1 MLYDLFLT
9 EKTTRAIMQASNWRQ
24 DWKQHAAF
32 PYLTAL
38 LAVAGFAVVQRTVQP
53 LLGFSA
59 PLGLLLIPVF
69 FSAVYGGGGPALFAT
84 VLSLLIGWFFLL
96 EPGAEFAPL
105 RRQEHMLLFVFLFIC
120 LCMSFMGSLLKRARN
135 KERELLL
142 SLRQSEQTMRAM
154 LGSAP
159 QAVVGIDREGKIS
172 IASDAVLGVFGYR
185 PHELIGQPVEILFP
199 LRPREEHAHFLSAFF
214 SNAASNPFDMKQEM
228 QGRKKDGRL
237 FPIEASLALTET
249 PSGALAVSFIADISE
264 RKKIEAELLR
274 ERSEL
279 KSILNH
285 SPVLVSIT
293 DPDGNIALANRSF
306 LEAFDLPLE
315 QVIGRRFSEIYPP
328 EASRLMDNSDLR
340 VMATRQPAEFDIKLT
355 DSRTGELHTY
365 RTVKFPVSYVDTDE
379 PFGVCAFSIDIT
391 QQKKAEEKILHAA
404 RHDPLTGLPNR
415 ALIYE
420 LGLHLLASARRNNGK
435 AAVLFFDLDRFKP
448 INDTYGH
455 TAGDKMLQEVAR
467 RLSGAVRSSDLVG
480 RLGGDEFI
488 AILGIDN
495 ETDVSRAALH
505 LLSRL
510 SEPYQ
515 IDTLELRTSPSI
527 GISIYPNDGLDV
539 DTLIRNADAAMYH
552 AKSRGRNT
560 IQFFT
565 PEISTHTEKAF
576 ALEQKLRHSVREHDF
591 ELVYQPIVD
600 TQTMH
605 VAGVEA
611 LIRWPQ
617 KSAAAM
623 LPGQFIGAAETSGLI
638 NQIGEWV
645 LQEACRQHQ
654 QWRKLGL
661 PPLRIAVNVSPI
673 QFRSRDF
680 QQRVGDAVLASGIDP
695 ACIELE
701 VTESTVMKQVE
712 EASRTLAS
720 LKQLGLRIVLD
731 DFGTGYSSLSYLS
744 QFPIDK
750 LKVDQSF
757 IRHIDTD
764 ARSLAITET
773 VIALGKK
780 LGVEVVAEGIE
791 SEEALDLLRE
801 RDCDLGQGFLISQPL
816 SSEQFV
822 EWYRRTDP
830 RRLFH

>member
-1 MLYDLFLT
+1 MPL
-9 EKTTRAIMQASNWRQ
+9 SNWIKDWRQ
-24 DWKQHAAF
+24 YPGFSYFMAF
-32 PYLTAL
+32 
-38 LAVAGFAVVQRTVQP
+38 LAVMAVALAQHVMQSI
-53 LLGFSA
+53 LGVTA
-59 PLGLLLIPVF
+59 PLGFLLLPVL

-84 VLSLLIGWFFLL
+84 VLSLFSGWFFLL
-96 EPGAEFAPL
+96 AP
-105 RRQEHMLLFVFLFIC
+105 QFSFEITHTQDVIMLSVFTFVC
-120 LCMSFMGSLLKRARN
+120 LCMSSMGGLLKRSRA
-135 KERELLL
+135 KEQELML

-159 QAVVGIDREGKIS
+159 QAVVGIDKEGKIS
-172 IASDAVLGVFGYR
+172 IANDAIFSVFGYR
-185 PHELIGQPVEILFP
+185 PQELIGRPVEVLFP
-199 LRPREEHAHFLSAFF
+199 ERPKAGRSHFLGAFF
-214 SNAASNPFDMKQEM
+214 SDAAGTPYAMKQEM
-228 QGRKKDGRL
+228 QGKKKDGRL

-279 KSILNH
+279 KSILDH

-293 DPDGNIALANRSF
+293 DPEGNIALANRSF

-315 QVIGRRFSEIYPP
+315 QVIGRQFSEIYPP
-328 EASRLMDNSDLR
+328 EASRKMDNSHLR
-340 VMATRQPAEFDIKLT
+340 VMTTRQPTEFDFTIG
-355 DSRTGELHTY
+355 DRRTSELQTY

-379 PFGVCAFSIDIT
+379 PFGVCSFSIDIT

-420 LGLHLLASARRNNGK
+420 LGLHLLASARRNKGK

-488 AILGIDN
+488 AILGIDS

-527 GISIYPNDGLDV
+527 GISIYPNDGRDI

-565 PEISTHTEKAF
+565 PEISTHTENAF
-576 ALEQKLRHSVREHDF
+576 ALEQKLRHSMREHGF

-600 TQTMH
+600 TRTMQ

-623 LPGQFIGAAETSGLI
+623 MPGQFIGAAETSGLI

-645 LQEACRQHQ
+645 LQEACRQHE

-661 PPLRIAVNVSPI
+661 PPMRIAINVSPI

-680 QQRVGDAVLASGIDP
+680 QQRVGDTVLASGIDP

-701 VTESTVMKQVE
+701 VTESTVMKHVE
-712 EASRTLAS
+712 EAARTLAS

-764 ARSLAITET
+764 SRSLAITET
-773 VIALGKK
+773 VIALAKK

-801 RDCDLGQGFLISQPL
+801 RDCDLGQGFLISHPL
-816 SSEQFV
+816 SSAQFV

-830 RRLFH
+830 RQLFH